1 MADNALEYFCLK
13 CKKIGIQHERY
24 CKNCKE
30 QGLGKVE
37 TYYKCPICQH
47 SMRYSNVWK
56 HQKISCS
63 LTKPVS
69 PPITTQ
75 TTLTI
80 PSTPPILP
88 RTLLPQPNQY
98 QFTSSLFSQS
108 NQPQMPVQLP
118 PLMPPINESFM
129 PMSPQQPQQLQ
140 QQQAINYNLLT
151 LGVANNTLPIEPTY
165 HDYVF
170 EILETNVIEPITD
183 PLKFYMN
190 RILNKPSNEIEAL
203 VEEIFMK
210 RPDVF
215 ERVKKSNLNLCSEKE
230 VNPTSTI

>member
-69 PPITTQ
+69 PPIATQ
-75 TTLTI
+75 IPHPI

-98 QFTSSLFSQS
+98 QFNSSLFPQS

-118 PLMPPINESFM
+118 PLIIPPMNEGFM
-129 PMSPQQPQQLQ
+129 PMSPQQQPQQSQL
-140 QQQAINYNLLT
+140 NYNLLT
-151 LGVANNTLPIEPTY
+151 LGVANNTLPIESTY

-203 VEEIFMK
+203 VEEILMK

-215 ERVKKSNLNLCSEKE
+215 ERVKKSNLTLIGDKE
-230 VNPTSTI
+230 VNTTSTI